1 MPRIVDSAA
10 RRGEIRAAALRVFAR
25 RGVASTG
32 LVAVAEAAG
41 VGRSSLYHY
50 YRDKS
55 ALVGDLVA
63 SLLAD
68 EERLF
73 NQAAAGEG
81 PPLARIEALVG
92 DLVGLFEEWSV
103 VGRALLELRSLER
116 ARFRGFFRRIR
127 ESLASLIAE
136 GQRRGEVAPDADP
149 ALCAATLIGAVDG
162 LLLQHFVDSRAFPDR
177 GALRRALVRAVRRML
192 RP

>member
-1 MPRIVDSAA
+1 MPRIVDSAV

-50 YRDKS
+50 YTDKS
-55 ALVGDLVA
+55 DLVGDLVA

-73 NQAAAGEG
+73 SEAAAAEG
-81 PPLARIEALVG
+81 SPLDRIEALVG
-92 DLVGLFEEWSV
+92 DLVGLFDEWSV
-103 VGRALLELRSLER
+103 VGRALLELRALER
-116 ARFRGFFRRIR
+116 VRFRRFFRRIR
-127 ESLASLIAE
+127 ESLASLISA
-136 GQRRGEVAPDADP
+136 GQRRGEVDPDVDP
-149 ALCAATLIGAVDG
+149 VLCAATLIGAVDG
-162 LLLQHFVDSRAFPDR
+162 LLLQHFVDPRAFDDR
-177 GALRRALVRAVRRML
+177 AALHRALVHAVRGML
-192 RP
+192 RA